1 MARLDDAIAGYRQPL
16 SAAYR
21 VGLVSTVQERI
32 AADRMRPAFLF
43 ERSRVLHLWKLLSS
57 EEFKT
62 AVEEPG
68 GYHTDE
74 MSRGIR

>member
-1 MARLDDAIAGYRQPL
+1 M
-16 SAAYR
+16 
-21 VGLVSTVQERI
+21 STVQELI